1 MRRAV
6 LAVVLVLAGSGSG
19 LAQGTD
25 LRMTRV
31 EQWLKAVM
39 DHEPGT
45 TDQAAVQVASW
56 SAQGI
61 RTLWVDAN
69 VIAQLM
75 RDPRKSS
82 FRIKAERQPTAEP
95 VRYSTVQLRR
105 IQALACAASGNLTH
119 PACVEIRAAA
129 SIDADLLRLSNLAA
143 ASRLAGDD
151 NFLLRRG
158 ALLHA
163 DIAMLM
169 PEGGEPVSM
178 SGLQGGPQRIRIQ
191 TSDGMALGFVELA
204 PHWELARMLLDFV
217 RPPGGSNPAPGADDM
232 VRLWYRSTAAWMQ
245 AREQHDTDHLD
256 RARAI
261 FPNDADILFLS
272 ACQHEVYAGAP
283 MQSAMHAMRVPTGV
297 LSDFASERAEL
308 HQAESLFRRA
318 IAANPAMSEAH
329 VRYGRVLFQLERYA
343 DAISE
348 LHKALASIEDD
359 EQRYYGEVFLGAAEA
374 ARRNVGAAREAYGR
388 AAELRPQAQSPR
400 IALSELARR
409 SGDRGGALRQLQIVF
424 DLPAIGTELTDP
436 WWRYYVVQ
444 ARNADDL
451 LEALRRPFRHE
462 P

>member
-25 LRMTRV
+25 LRVTRV
-31 EQWLKAVM
+31 EQWLNAVI

-45 TDQAAVQVASW
+45 TDEAAVHVASW

-75 RDPRKSS
+75 RDPRKAGFSV
-82 FRIKAERQPTAEP
+82 KAEHQPAP
-95 VRYSTVQLRR
+95 QPIRYTTVQLRR
-105 IQALACAASGNLTH
+105 MQALACAAAGILTH

-129 SIDADLLRLSNLAA
+129 SLDADLLRLSDRAA

-163 DIAMLM
+163 DIAMRM
-169 PEGGEPVSM
+169 PDIVEPVSVM
-178 SGLQGGPQRIRIQ
+178 RPVGGPQRIRIH
-191 TSDGMALGFVELA
+191 TSDGMALDVGQLA
-204 PHWELARMLLDFV
+204 PHWELARMLLDAV
-217 RPPGGSNPAPGADDM
+217 RTPGGSNPAPGSDAM

-256 RARAI
+256 RARAL

-272 ACQHEVYAGAP
+272 ACQHEIYAGAQV
-283 MQSAMHAMRVPTGV
+283 QSALRAMPVPTGMR
-297 LSDFASERAEL
+297 SDIASERTEL
-308 HQAESLFRRA
+308 HQAESFFRRA
-318 IAANPAMSEAH
+318 IAANPMMSEAH
-329 VRYGRVLFQLERYA
+329 LRYGRVLFRLERYG
-343 DAISE
+343 DAINE
-348 LHKALASIEDD
+348 LKKALASIEDD
-359 EQRYYGEVFLGAAEA
+359 EQRYYGELFLGAAEA
-374 ARRNVGAAREAYGR
+374 ALRNIEAAREAYGR
-388 AAELRPQAQSPR
+388 AAQLRPQAQSPR

-424 DLPAIGTELTDP
+424 DLPPIETELTDP
-436 WWRYYVVQ
+436 WWRYHVVQ
-444 ARNADDL
+444 ARNAEDL
-451 LEALRRPFRHE
+451 LEALRRPFRHQ

>member
-19 LAQGTD
+19 LGQMPD

-31 EQWLKAVM
+31 EQWLKGVM

-45 TDQAAVQVASW
+45 TDQAAALVASW

-61 RTLWVDAN
+61 RTLWIDAN

-82 FRIKAERQPTAEP
+82 FSVKAEHQPTSQP
-95 VRYSTVQLRR
+95 IRYSTVQLRR
-105 IQALACAASGNLTH
+105 IQGLACAAAGNLTH

-129 SIDADLLRLSNLAA
+129 SLDADLLRLSNLVA

-169 PEGGEPVSM
+169 PDSAEPVSV

-191 TSDGMALGFVELA
+191 TSDGMALGIGQLA

-217 RPPGGSNPAPGADDM
+217 RPPGAANPAPGSDEM

-245 AREQHDTDHLD
+245 AHEQHDTDHLD

-272 ACQHEVYAGAP
+272 ASQHEVYAGAP
-283 MQSAMHAMRVPTGV
+283 VQSALRAMPVPTGMR
-297 LSDFASERAEL
+297 SDISSERTEL
-308 HQAESLFRRA
+308 HQAESFFRRA
-318 IAANPAMSEAH
+318 IAASPAMSEAH
-329 VRYGRVLFQLERYA
+329 LRYGRVLFRLERYGE
-343 DAISE
+343 AISE
-348 LHKALASIEDD
+348 LHKALASIDD
-359 EQRYYGEVFLGAAEA
+359 DDQRYYGELFLGAAET
-374 ARRNVGAAREAYGR
+374 ARRNIDAARGAYGR
-388 AAELRPQAQSPR
+388 AAKLRPQAQSPR
-400 IALSELARR
+400 IGLSELARR
-409 SGDRGGALRQLQIVF
+409 LGDRGGAFRELQVVF
-424 DLPAIGTELTDP
+424 DQPAIEAELTDP
-436 WWRYYVVQ
+436 WWKYYVVQ

-451 LEALRRPFRHE
+451 LETLRRPFRHD